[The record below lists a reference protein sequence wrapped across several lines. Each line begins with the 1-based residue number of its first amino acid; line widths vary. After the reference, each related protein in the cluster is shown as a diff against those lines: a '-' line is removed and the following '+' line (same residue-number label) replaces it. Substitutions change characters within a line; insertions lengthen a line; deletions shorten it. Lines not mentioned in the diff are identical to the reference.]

1 LTHAS
6 VTRSSA
12 ADDPF
17 AGYQVES
24 FFDEVFTADGGVR
37 PPYRS
42 LIARLRAIATDD
54 LGRRERLRDAIFR
67 SLGITFNVYGE
78 AAGVERV
85 WPMDLVPRIIPAE
98 EWAPV
103 ERGLV
108 QRVTAL
114 NKFLDDLYVGEGAAI
129 ADGIVPRSLV
139 LSADGFEREA
149 FGIAVPHAARCL
161 VSGVDLVRDG
171 HGVYRVLEDNLR
183 TPSGISYVL
192 ENRATLTRV
201 LPLAFAQHRV
211 RPVSHYPASLLTALR
226 SVAPAAAGNP
236 RVVVLT
242 PGAFNSAYFEHAFLA
257 RQMGV
262 ELVEGRDLVVDEHV
276 VYLRTTRGLDRVDV
290 VYRRIDD
297 DYLDPAVFRSDST
310 LGVPGIVDAAR
321 AGNVTIANAVGNGV
335 ADDKAIYAYV
345 PALIRYYLNEE
356 PILPNVDT
364 YLLWRPDEREA
375 ALARLEE
382 LVIKPVAASGGYGI
396 VIGPRASDEELE
408 KCRRQ
413 IVANPR
419 SFIAQEVVSL
429 SRHPTLVDGRLEGRH
444 IDLRPF
450 VLSGERVEV
459 IPGGLT
465 RVALPKDSLVVN
477 SSQGGG
483 SKDTWVLALEDAQG

>member
-1 LTHAS
+1 MNRNTAPES
-6 VTRSSA
+6 KSG
-12 ADDPF
+12 DDPF
-17 AGYQVES
+17 AGYQVEG
-24 FFDEVFTADGGVR
+24 FFDEIFEADGAVR
-37 PPYRS
+37 PPYKS
-42 LIARLRAIATDD
+42 LVARLRAIASEE

-67 SLGITFNVYGE
+67 SLGITFAVYGE

-103 ERGLV
+103 ERGLI

-114 NKFLDDLYVGEGAAI
+114 NRFLDDIYVGEQAAI
-129 ADGIVPRSLV
+129 ADGIVPRALV
-139 LSADGFEREA
+139 MSADGFEREA
-149 FGIAVPHAARCL
+149 FGIAVPHAARCM

-171 HGVYRVLEDNLR
+171 EGVYRVLEDNLR

-242 PGAFNSAYFEHAFLA
+242 PGAYNSAYFEHAFLA

-297 DYLDPAVFRSDST
+297 DYPRSRRLPQRLDTRRSGHRRRRARRQRHHRQRGRERRRRRQGD
-310 LGVPGIVDAAR
+310 LCLR
-321 AGNVTIANAVGNGV
+321 AGAH
-335 ADDKAIYAYV
+335 
-345 PALIRYYLNEE
+345 
-356 PILPNVDT
+356 PILPRRGAD
-364 YLLWRPDEREA
+364 PAERRDLS
-375 ALARLEE
+375 ALAGRT
-382 LVIKPVAASGGYGI
+382 A
-396 VIGPRASDEELE
+396 
-408 KCRRQ
+408 RR
-413 IVANPR
+413 PR
-419 SFIAQEVVSL
+419 SSVSISWSS
-429 SRHPTLVDGRLEGRH
+429 SRWRRRAATASSSARGRA
-444 IDLRPF
+444 
-450 VLSGERVEV
+450 
-459 IPGGLT
+459 T
-465 RVALPKDSLVVN
+465 R
-477 SSQGGG
+477 SSPSAGVRSRRTRAGT
-483 SKDTWVLALEDAQG
+483 SPRR